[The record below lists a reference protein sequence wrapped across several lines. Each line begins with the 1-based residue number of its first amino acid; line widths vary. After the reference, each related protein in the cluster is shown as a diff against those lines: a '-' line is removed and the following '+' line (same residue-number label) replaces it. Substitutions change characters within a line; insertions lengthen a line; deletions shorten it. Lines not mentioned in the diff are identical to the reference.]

1 MTAKNTGKSA
11 PGVGTKDAENILT
24 AYIVRS
30 AKMQV
35 IDCEQGSDEWFEARL
50 GFVTASNFSKVIG
63 KGSTHTLYQYKVGAE
78 KLTGLREETYK
89 SAVMENGSNT
99 EDEAR
104 DYYAMANDC
113 VVEQVGFVT
122 RDKDVGGSPDGF
134 VDEDGMIEIKCPLS
148 STHLATILSGK
159 MPTKHIPQVQGLLWI
174 TGRQWCDFISY
185 DPRVIARPIHIVRAK
200 RDAEYIK
207 KLAGQVGL
215 FVKELKEMV
224 NKIRREF

>member
-1 MTAKNTGKSA
+1 MTTKNTGKSA

-30 AKMQV
+30 VKMQV

-134 VDEDGMIEIKCPLS
+134 VDEDGMIEIKCPLA
-148 STHLATILSGK
+148 STHITNILNNK
-159 MPTKHIPQVQGLLWI
+159 IPTEYIPQIQGHLWI
-174 TGRQWCDFISY
+174 TERQWCDFVSFN
-185 DPRVIARPIHIVRAK
+185 PNVIARPIHIVRAK